1 MTDLKQRLAVVLAS
15 PEGKA
20 MIEDG
25 QQFYIEELQA
35 AFVQVLA
42 QANDHDRV
50 VLEAAINAV
59 IARKAKE
66 RGNGPETSRQAL
78 PDWEIRSRDALVRTE
93 RVGAVDPV

>member
-59 IARKAKE
+59 IARKAKGE
-66 RGNGPETSRQAL
+66 GKWPGDIKTSVTRLGNTEQGRLGSNGTGRGS
-78 PDWEIRSRDALVRTE
+78 
-93 RVGAVDPV
+93 